1 MSACPT
7 TGNKIW
13 KSTPPEH
20 HQNQKWNPL
29 WNGTGDLN
37 FPYKERKNYSSRIR
51 NPLLNERTE
60 DQRFQPLLGEHN
72 NDFNT
77 SVMQKVYEKIS
88 KPYISRVNA
97 YMFF

>member
-1 MSACPT
+1 
-7 TGNKIW
+7 
-13 KSTPPEH
+13 
-20 HQNQKWNPL
+20 
-29 WNGTGDLN
+29 
-37 FPYKERKNYSSRIR
+37 
-51 NPLLNERTE
+51 
-60 DQRFQPLLGEHN
+60 LGEHN